1 MPVMTKKP
9 PGLNAPWSKP
19 IINAMSKLNTWAYR
33 RTGGRIG
40 GTFFLHEAPV
50 LLLTTIGRKSGKER
64 TAPLLYLE
72 KGRDVI
78 VVASCGGMDRMP
90 LWFLN
95 LSKTPEVRIQIDERV
110 EPRIARVA
118 DDDEKAALWP
128 ELLEM
133 YPEFES
139 YQSWTKRNIP
149 VVVLQPR

>member
-19 IINAMSKLNTWAYR
+19 IVNVMSKLNTWVYR
-33 RTGGRIG
+33 RTGGKLG
-40 GTFFLHEAPV
+40 STFPLHDAPV
-50 LLLTTIGRKSGKER
+50 LLLTTVGRKSGKER

-72 KGRDVI
+72 KNGDVI
-78 VVASCGGMDRMP
+78 VVASCGGMDKTP
-90 LWFLN
+90 LWYLN
-95 LSKTPEVRIQIDERV
+95 LSKTPEVRVQIGDRIEERL
-110 EPRIARVA
+110 ARVA
-118 DDDEKAALWP
+118 DDAEKKALWP

-139 YQSWTKRNIP
+139 YQSWTERNIP